1 MLDNFWKNA
10 LFTIICGAFGGLI
23 VLGGNVLLSGVH
35 MELGSWA
42 SWFSGILTSLGLIG
56 TWIASLLR
64 SKVQLNIKM
73 RTDNFYVAGSNE
85 PIHINYYIEVFN
97 SGHIPVR
104 VREVGLLIKKIND
117 KPVKEKIFIPFYT
130 DSESKTIQPLDE
142 VVKGTHN
149 MLLEDSLSDNAEIGE
164 EDGVVTAIPCLK
176 DKSDK
181 YYSGDERIKI
191 DMKKLSLF
199 SETTATLLESGKIK
213 YEMLQPKDQ

>member
-1 MLDNFWKNA
+1 MFDKKCQSA
-10 LFTIICGAFGGLI
+10 LFIFVCGASGGLV
-23 VLGGNVLLSGVH
+23 VLGVSTLLSGVKL
-35 MELGSWA
+35 ELGSWA
-42 SWFSGILTSLGLIG
+42 DWFSGILTSLGLIG

-142 VVKGTHN
+142 IVKGTHN
-149 MLLEDSLSDNAEIGE
+149 MLLEDSFSDNAEIGE
-164 EDGVVTAIPCLK
+164 EGGVVTVIPCLK

-199 SETTATLLESGKIK
+199 SEATATLLESGKIK